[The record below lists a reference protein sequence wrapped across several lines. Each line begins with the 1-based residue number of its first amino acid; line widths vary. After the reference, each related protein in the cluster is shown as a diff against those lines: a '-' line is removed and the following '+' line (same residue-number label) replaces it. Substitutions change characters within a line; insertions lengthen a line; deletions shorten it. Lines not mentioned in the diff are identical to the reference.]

1 MKISNDAEEI
11 VERMWICTEEKRIES
26 VPLDTLGMEKE
37 SPEILELIEK
47 DNITLEGNN
56 VILNPKGIENGRNVV
71 RRHRLAERLLV
82 DVLDT
87 KDRYVHTVACEFEHV
102 LHRGIDDKICTL
114 LGHPRTCPHGRNI
127 PEGECCIKAQDR
139 IEKVVAPLSSLNNGQ
154 RGKVAY
160 FDIKNEER
168 LQKIMSMGVLPSMPI
183 GLVQSYPS
191 YVFDMEHTRYAVDRE
206 MADCIYVKIESG
218 A

>member
-1 MKISNDAEEI
+1 VNISNDAEEI
-11 VERMWICTEEKRIES
+11 VEKMWVCTKEDGQES
-26 VPLDTLGMEKE
+26 VPLDTLGMKKE

-47 DNITLEGNN
+47 DNITLQGNN
-56 VILNPKGIENGRNVV
+56 VILNQKGIENGRNVV

-87 KDRYVHTVACEFEHV
+87 KDRYVHTAACEFEHV
-102 LHRGIDDKICTL
+102 LNRGIDDKICTL

-127 PEGECCIKAQDR
+127 PEGECCRKAKDR
-139 IEKVVAPLSSLNNGQ
+139 LEKVVAPLSSLSNGQ
-154 RGKVAY
+154 QGKVAY
-160 FDIKNEER
+160 FDIKDEER

-183 GLVQSYPS
+183 GLVQTYPS
-191 YVFDMEHTRYAVDRE
+191 YVFDLEHTRYAVDKE